1 MRISVMACLASAAP
15 IGACGETSETSSQ
28 PAVIETSEAT
38 KAPDTTLAGFT
49 ASTTAVNDSTRS
61 TAASDSS
68 TTSVAT
74 NGEPGEVELE
84 LTVFDWTE
92 TNAPGGDAFVVVEG
106 IESWTPDLEFF
117 ADVRSFGTFEIG
129 EPGALLVYPDGND
142 GSEIEVDFVMTK
154 DMISGSDMAMTHV
167 EIYDSEVLVWGMAIP
182 GIEQTFDR

>member
-1 MRISVMACLASAAP
+1 M
-15 IGACGETSETSSQ
+15 
-28 PAVIETSEAT
+28 
-38 KAPDTTLAGFT
+38 
-49 ASTTAVNDSTRS
+49 
-61 TAASDSS
+61 
-68 TTSVAT
+68 
-74 NGEPGEVELE
+74 ELE